1 MSYLPGKFI
10 WFEHVSNDVQ
20 KARRFYGELF
30 GWSSDPVPMGAEPYH
45 MIQNKGQGIGG
56 FRTAMPGVPNHWMSY
71 LSVPDVDA
79 SVRAAQAAGAQVL
92 MPATDFAPVGRGATI
107 ADPTGAVLSV
117 WKSAEGDPPDS
128 ERVPPGGWY
137 WNECCTR
144 DAAAALAFYERVFGY
159 THETMTLDP
168 QNPYYVLMKDGVA
181 RAGLM
186 RVADPAAPPAWLP
199 YVAVTDCDATAER
212 ARALGAQQLVAPR
225 DIPDVGRFTVLMD
238 PAGAVIA
245 AIRGKFTG

>member
-10 WFEHVSNDVQ
+10 WFEHVSTDVQ
-20 KARRFYGELF
+20 KARKFYGELF
-30 GWSSDPVPMGAEPYH
+30 GWSSDPVPMGEQPYH
-45 MIQNKGQGIGG
+45 MIQNRGQSIGG
-56 FRTAMPGVPNHWMSY
+56 FRTAIPGMPNHWMSY

-117 WKSAEGDPPDS
+117 WKSAEGDPPDA

-144 DAAAALAFYERVFGY
+144 DAAAALAFYERVFGFG
-159 THETMTLDP
+159 HETM
-168 QNPYYVLMKDGVA
+168 
-181 RAGLM
+181 RAGPAPYHVLTHGGVPRGGLM
-186 RVADPAAPPAWLP
+186 PSPDPVAPSGWMP
-199 YVAVTDCDATAER
+199 YVSVSDCDAAV
-212 ARALGAQQLVAPR
+212 AKAASLGARTLLAPM
-225 DIPDVGRFTVLMD
+225 DMPDVGRFAVLMD
-238 PAGAVIA
+238 SVGA
-245 AIRGKFTG
+245 AIGVIHGKFTA